1 MATSVQGRT
10 VNKANQGRPLV
21 PDYFLPAGVAEQYR
35 DGPAVLHVHYQSRDA
50 SRIAASRANA
60 GADFLFRRP
69 LRIVHEYLHR
79 SNVRV
84 SLKPTFRSHAYLSVR
99 SVPFPF
105 WNYTAF
111 LRKRVELIAGLS
123 YALTHPGDPITA
135 KVTSKR
141 PRQFSLLLG
150 PLLRWCRSA
159 GDRSRSCAAGATRA
173 RSRI

>member
-1 MATSVQGRT
+1 M
-10 VNKANQGRPLV
+10 
-21 PDYFLPAGVAEQYR
+21 
-35 DGPAVLHVHYQSRDA
+35 LHVHYQSRDA

-60 GADFLFRRP
+60 GAGFLFRRP

-79 SNVRV
+79 SRCPCQLEADVPLPCI
-84 SLKPTFRSHAYLSVR
+84 SFSAIGSVLVLELYR
-99 SVPFPF
+99 
-105 WNYTAF
+105 F

-159 GDRSRSCAAGATRA
+159 GHRSPLSVRFFMTGADRCWMLWRGE
-173 RSRI
+173 